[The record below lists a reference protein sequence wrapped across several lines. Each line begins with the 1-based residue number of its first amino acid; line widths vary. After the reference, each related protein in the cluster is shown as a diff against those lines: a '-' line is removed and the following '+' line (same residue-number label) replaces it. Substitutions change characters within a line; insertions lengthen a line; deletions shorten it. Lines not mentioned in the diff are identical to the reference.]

1 MKETLARWRATFVAQ
16 QRVAQ
21 NSMALIAKPY
31 VGDCAAAC
39 PRSQYLVSRTK
50 AGRGPVV
57 WLLAARQRCSLGPWR
72 GSEPV
77 GNLAATASPAA
88 HGEAIRL
95 SPPGPRRPAPGRCI
109 FRRAPLRCLR
119 TRSGRRGLQA
129 GCCTR
134 QTVHVYNYSSI
145 RLSTVCAKR
154 QSMLYIYSSSW
165 RCTVHIVL

>member
-95 SPPGPRRPAPGRCI
+95 SLPGPRRPAPGRSAS
-109 FRRAPLRCLR
+109 FGAPLSAACVRVAAGEACRLAAAHARRCMCTTTVLYVSQLSVPSDNR
-119 TRSGRRGLQA
+119 
-129 GCCTR
+129 CCT
-134 QTVHVYNYSSI
+134 
-145 RLSTVCAKR
+145 STV
-154 QSMLYIYSSSW
+154 LVGDVL
-165 RCTVHIVL
+165 CT